1 MLAQTCC
8 DFSDAMPSKPCLM
21 QSISGQGMPVEALTC
36 LPGNDLHPPVALW
49 DTAPAEACDSAASA
63 VGPARRPLSLQSK
76 KHEVAAYTAVHLADS
91 PGQEVSFE
99 EVRAAKWLARQ
110 TNIMP
115 QVSCSFC
122 DIPYTSAPCQN
133 ITCSFISSL
142 RSCVSGRTRCD
153 CFEVG
158 SSTVVC
164 SGYLCK
170 IVLVKMQAPHTG
182 DSVAGSQLHDTKG
195 DISSQPSVLPL
206 AGVNAAPSVPSTSAD
221 RLTLLSPHN
230 AAPSVASAEPL
241 PIYMVSPPSTAA
253 APGQPDNTLLGPSC
267 AKDTISAYKPK
278 VAAHKAPL
286 HRAGDSSMLTNSAV
300 QQAAVSSPKQV
311 AASSP
316 TLNTLRLPDMT
327 SNITM
332 ATKDAFACV
341 NAMFSSSLCHEPSHP
356 SKPVAMAEPTVT
368 ISTQAAFAELNQ
380 MFSSDLPHYKQRAGP
395 EQQQMLQRPAH
406 RRAIGKRLAPQ
417 AGVAPQ
423 IDLGTEASGG
433 LNKSAMHKGSGL
445 VQADVTGLGL
455 YEDTCFLD
463 SPKPAVG
470 ADDAAADDE
479 THGLAVYEDT
489 NFFGGQPAVEG
500 NSRGAEN
507 PSSSH
512 QGMQHTSGN
521 DTVGFQMYEDTQCLA
536 QRPGLP
542 VDSADDD
549 LGFGIYEDTQFASQA
564 KQEQPALPDSSGM
577 REVNADFAP
586 LDTQDDQPRSPAGFG
601 IYEDTQFFDKE
612 NCDGARLMSQ
622 AAAVNDV
629 EQAEDKEN
637 QHGPVK

>member
-1 MLAQTCC
+1 
-8 DFSDAMPSKPCLM
+8 MPSKPCLM

-49 DTAPAEACDSAASA
+49 DAAPAEACDSAASA

-110 TNIMP
+110 TNVMP
-115 QVSCSFC
+115 QVRCSFC
-122 DIPYTSAPCQN
+122 DIPYSAEFR
-133 ITCSFISSL
+133 ILSSLTCSFVSSISSYVNGKMHCGCCEVNL
-142 RSCVSGRTRCD
+142 SNMVS
-153 CFEVG
+153 
-158 SSTVVC
+158 

-170 IVLVKMQAPHTG
+170 LVLVQMQAPLTG
-182 DSVAGSQLHDTKG
+182 DPVAGSQLHDTKG
-195 DISSQPSVLPL
+195 ETFSEPSVLPI

-221 RLTLLSPHN
+221 SLTLLSPKN

-241 PIYMVSPPSTAA
+241 PIYMVSSPSTAS
-253 APGQPDNTLLGPSC
+253 APVQPDNTLLGPSC
-267 AKDTISAYKPK
+267 AKDTLNARKPK
-278 VAAHKAPL
+278 VAAHKSPL
-286 HRAGDSSMLTNSAV
+286 HRAGDSRMLANSAV
-300 QQAAVSSPKQV
+300 QQVAVSSPKQV

-327 SNITM
+327 SNVTM

-380 MFSSDLPHYKQRAGP
+380 MFSSDLPHHKQRAAP
-395 EQQQMLQRPAH
+395 EQQQMLQRPAP

-417 AGVAPQ
+417 TAVAPQ
-423 IDLGTEASGG
+423 INLGTGASGG
-433 LNKSAMHKGSGL
+433 PNKLAMHRGSGL

-463 SPKPAVG
+463 SPKPAAG
-470 ADDAAADDE
+470 GGEAAADNE

-489 NFFGGQPAVEG
+489 NFFDGQPAG
-500 NSRGAEN
+500 NGNPSNADN
-507 PSSSH
+507 PSSSR

-521 DTVGFQMYEDTQCLA
+521 DTVGFQMYEDTQCLT

-549 LGFGIYEDTQFASQA
+549 IGFGMYEDTQFANQA
-564 KQEQPALPDSSGM
+564 KQEQKAASALLLPDGSGIQ
-577 REVNADFAP
+577 EAKADFAP
-586 LDTQDDQPRSPAGFG
+586 LDTQDDQLRSPAGLG

-612 NCDGARLMSQ
+612 NCDDPRLMSQ
-622 AAAVNDV
+622 AAAAVNDV